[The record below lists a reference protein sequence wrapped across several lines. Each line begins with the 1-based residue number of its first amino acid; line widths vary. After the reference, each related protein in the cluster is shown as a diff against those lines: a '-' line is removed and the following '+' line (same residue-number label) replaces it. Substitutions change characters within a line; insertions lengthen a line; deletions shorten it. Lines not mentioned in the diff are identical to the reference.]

1 MSGASQGHRRAGD
14 TLSLAVILLA
24 LASGCGAVVGQVSGR
39 VTSQG
44 QPVSRAELSFTLDKQ
59 PGEVFYAVSGDD
71 GQYFV
76 DRGEKRGL
84 PPGKYQ
90 VAVTD
95 YVQVSGAPLPGG
107 EEGIVLRGSG
117 QAVQRTQVLTKDVAA
132 GKNDIE
138 IKLEDGQLLP
148 QQSES

>member
-1 MSGASQGHRRAGD
+1 MSGTLQDHRRAGRR
-14 TLSLAVILLA
+14 LVLAVILLA
-24 LASGCGAVVGQVSGR
+24 LAGGCGAPVGQVSGR

-44 QPVSRAELSFTLDKQ
+44 QPVPRAELTLTLDKQ

-71 GQYFV
+71 GQYVV

-95 YVQVSGAPLPGG
+95 YVQASGAPLPGG
-107 EEGIVLRGSG
+107 EEGVVLRSSR
-117 QAVQRTQVLTKDVAA
+117 QAIQRTHSLSKEIAA
-132 GKNDIE
+132 GKNEIE

-148 QQSES
+148 QQLGS